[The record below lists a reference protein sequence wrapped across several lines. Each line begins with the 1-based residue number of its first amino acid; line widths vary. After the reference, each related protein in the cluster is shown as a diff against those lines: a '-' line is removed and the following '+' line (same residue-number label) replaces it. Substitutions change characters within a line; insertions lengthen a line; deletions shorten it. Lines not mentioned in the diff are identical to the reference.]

1 MSLRQKTFA
10 FILATLLAFSTSG
23 CIMLAV
29 GAAGVVGG
37 YVISPDTVE
46 GSIARSL
53 DETWT
58 SAKEITGI
66 MGRVAE
72 ENTAQGI
79 LVAEI
84 AAARVTVTLIAINP
98 TTTKISVK
106 ARKAFMPKIDLAQDV
121 YIKIVNSFER

>member
-1 MSLRQKTFA
+1 MLRHRTQA
-10 FILATLLAFSTSG
+10 FILAALLAFSTSG
-23 CIMLAV
+23 CVMLAV

-46 GSIARSL
+46 GSIGRSME
-53 DETWT
+53 DAWI

-66 MGRVAE
+66 MGHVVE
-72 ENTAQGI
+72 ENNSQGV

-84 AAARVTVTLIAINP
+84 ASARVTVTLMTINA

-106 ARKAFMPKIDLAQDV
+106 ARKSFMPKIDLAQDV